1 MKNSSKTITALL
13 LGATLFIAC
22 MQHGSEDLT
31 PTNNV
36 QEELNYQP
44 TVLAR
49 DTTQLW
55 IGEGDIDSDTVLIIA
70 EGGPHNQLYF
80 DFSGRTVWSSLPN
93 FFDYYRAHVHQAN
106 TLNPTIY
113 HWKHEFTPEMAEVEV
128 NNEVEILARTI
139 AYFKKRKKKVI
150 VAGTSWG
157 AMLIPYYL
165 TKYGNHADT
174 YLISA
179 GRLDPA
185 PLQVKYHLKGFNTKF
200 LEDGKTLIFPDTT
213 RTRNPNRGEYY
224 HKISRVKQFM
234 KGVLGKH
241 RFTEELATMDLSNV
255 VFAYATN
262 DPQIGAL
269 TEAEIQFLEAKGVPV
284 YASDGGHAGPDRLL
298 IDLIQKGT
306 IEL

>member
-1 MKNSSKTITALL
+1 MKKTVNISFGAFVCGLL
-13 LGATLFIAC
+13 LYSCGQQQSTPSEERTIAK
-22 MQHGSEDLT
+22 
-31 PTNNV
+31 
-36 QEELNYQP
+36 EELNYQP
-44 TVLAR
+44 TVLAK

-55 IGEGDIDSDTVLIIA
+55 IGEGDINSDTVLIIA

-80 DFSGRTVWSSLPN
+80 DFSGRTVWSDLPN
-93 FFDYYRAHVHQAN
+93 FFNYYRAHVHQAN

-113 HWKHEFTPEMAEVEV
+113 HWKHAFTQEMAELEV

-139 AYFKKRKKKVI
+139 KYFKDRNKKVI

-157 AMLIPYYL
+157 AMMIPYYL
-165 TKYGNHADT
+165 TKYGNHADR
-174 YLISA
+174 YIISA

-185 PLQVKYHLKGFNTKF
+185 PLQVKYHLKGYNSKY
-200 LEDGKTLIFPDTT
+200 LNDGKTLVFSDTT
-213 RTRNPNRGEYY
+213 RTRNPKRGEYY

-241 RFTEELATMDLSNV
+241 RFTEELATTDLSNV
-255 VFAYATN
+255 IFAYATN

-269 TEAEIQFLEAKGVPV
+269 TEAEMEFLKSKNVPV
-284 YASDGGHAGPDRLL
+284 YASDRGHAGPDRLIIEL
-298 IDLIQKGT
+298 VVNGT